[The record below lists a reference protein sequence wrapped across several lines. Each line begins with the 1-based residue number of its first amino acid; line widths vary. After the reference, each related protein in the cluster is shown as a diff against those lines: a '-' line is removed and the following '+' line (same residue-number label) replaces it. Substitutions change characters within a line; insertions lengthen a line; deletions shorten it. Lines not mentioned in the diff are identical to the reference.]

1 MNDTTTSAGLDDF
14 LGVQPG
20 KPWRKWAVRGGAI
33 ALLLVLVLLVARCFG
48 GSDEPNYT
56 TREVRKGD
64 LTVTVSAT
72 GNLKPINQV
81 DVGSEQSGLITN
93 VYVDVN
99 DRVTKGQMLAL
110 LDPARL
116 NDAVTQSNAQLLA
129 SQAGVAQAEA
139 QEALARATLARQEE
153 VFRLSGGKVPS
164 KTELDTARANFRQAQ
179 AQVRSAQAQV
189 QVTRAQ
195 LSSAQFNLSR
205 AKILSPVNGV
215 VLSRDIEPGQTVA
228 ASFNAPVLFTIA
240 ENLQQMEVEVSVD
253 EADVGQVKDGQEATF
268 TVDAFPGKH
277 FPGRITRVNV
287 GSNAASSSSSSSSA
301 ASSTTGTVVAYTAV
315 LSVQN
320 PDETLRPGMTATA
333 DIVTKQLQDVL
344 LVPNSALRFNPQQA
358 GGQRGGITSQ
368 IMPGPRRF
376 GNRATREVS
385 FGAGSTQTVYVQGED
400 GKPKAVSVV
409 VGDSDGNRTVI
420 TGGELKEGMKVIT
433 GQLAAGQQPP
443 EADRGDGQGGGERRK
458 RDGAGTGAPGNAT
471 APATPPAGA
480 DNASAPSTM
489 SPTDSGGASAP
500 APSVAPRAAG
510 SGIGPDG
517 QRLRDMTPEQRRA
530 FLDSLSPEQREAM
543 RKRMEQRRQQREQ
556 SGGAATPDGE

>member
-1 MNDTTTSAGLDDF
+1 MNDTTNTAGLDDF

-33 ALLLVLVLLVARCFG
+33 ALLVVLVLLVARCFG
-48 GSDEPNYT
+48 GSEEPNYT

-110 LDPARL
+110 LDPSRL
-116 NDAVTQSNAQLLA
+116 NDAVTQGSAQLLA

-189 QVTRAQ
+189 QVSRAQ

-333 DIVTKQLQDVL
+333 DIVTKQLQNVL

-358 GGQRGGITSQ
+358 GGNQRGGITSQ

-385 FGAGSTQTVYVQGED
+385 FGAGSTQTVYVLSED
-400 GKPKAVSVV
+400 GKPKPVSVV

-443 EADRGDGQGGGERRK
+443 DADRGDGKGGGEGRK
-458 RDGAGTGAPGNAT
+458 RDGAGAPGNAT
-471 APATPPAGA
+471 APATPPAGT
-480 DNASAPSTM
+480 DNASAPSTV
-489 SPTDSGGASAP
+489 SPADSGGAPPPAP
-500 APSVAPRAAG
+500 AATPRAG
-510 SGIGPDG
+510 GGGIGPDG
-517 QRLRDMTPEQRRA
+517 QKLRDMTPEQRRA

-556 SGGAATPDGE
+556 SGGAATPDGQ

>member
-1 MNDTTTSAGLDDF
+1 MNDTITSAGLDDF
-14 LGVQPG
+14 LGMQPG

-33 ALLLVLVLLVARCFG
+33 ALLVVLVLLVARCFG
-48 GSDEPNYT
+48 ASDEPNYT
-56 TREVRKGD
+56 TRAVGKGD

-99 DRVTKGQMLAL
+99 DRVTKGQVLAI

-116 NDAVTQSNAQLLA
+116 NDAVTQSRAQLSA

-139 QEALARATLARQEE
+139 QQALARATLARQEE

-164 KTELDTARANFRQAQ
+164 RTELDTARANNRQAQ
-179 AQVRSAQAQV
+179 AQLRSAQAQV
-189 QVTRAQ
+189 DVSRAQ

-205 AKILSPVNGV
+205 TRILSPVNGV

-240 ENLQQMEVEVSVD
+240 ESLQQMEVEVSVD

-268 TVDAFPGKH
+268 TVDAFPGRH

-287 GSNAASSSSSSSSA
+287 GSNAASSSSSSA
-301 ASSTTGTVVAYTAV
+301 AASTTGNVVAYTAV

-368 IMPGPRRF
+368 ILPGPRRF

-385 FGAGSTQTVYVQGED
+385 FGAGSKQTVYVLGAD
-400 GKPKAVSVV
+400 GKPQAVSVV
-409 VGDSDGNRTVI
+409 VGDSDGNRTAI
-420 TGGELKEGMKVIT
+420 TGGDLKDGMKVIT
-433 GQLAAGQQPP
+433 GQLAAGQAAP
-443 EADRGDGQGGGERRK
+443 ETDRSDAAGGGGDGKRRQ
-458 RDGAGTGAPGNAT
+458 RDGAASNATVPAT
-471 APATPPAGA
+471 APATGASTQSTVSPA
-480 DNASAPSTM
+480 
-489 SPTDSGGASAP
+489 DSGGAP
-500 APSVAPRAAG
+500 AANGQGPR
-510 SGIGPDG
+510 
-517 QRLRDMTPEQRRA
+517 
-530 FLDSLSPEQREAM
+530 
-543 RKRMEQRRQQREQ
+543 EQRRQQ
-556 SGGAATPDGE
+556 SGGAATPDGK